1 MCDSKTG
8 LNLDK
13 SYHTDRQVQ
22 NRNLR
27 LPRFL
32 TALTNNTD
40 GIIHKLVMVFAKSHP
55 TLTRFKITGDKT
67 RRASAVN
74 KITIPGLITSH
85 LVKMY
90 REPAS
95 IHQTLYLDCKNHAV
109 PSSHLDTILAKV
121 PRLYL
126 VLRRVTLTKLY
137 RRAVMLKRNA
147 LRLYFVTS

>member
-1 MCDSKTG
+1 MTNPTTPTERYKTG
-8 LNLDK
+8 ICVYLD
-13 SYHTDRQVQ
+13 
-22 NRNLR
+22 
-27 LPRFL
+27 FL

-55 TLTRFKITGDKT
+55 TLTGFKITGDKT